1 MKNLKIFNLTTILVI
16 GLTIIGF
23 SQTNNIP
30 APAQSQGIALVGATL
45 HLGDGSVIEQGTVVF
60 NQGKITAVGT
70 QDEVS
75 VPQGYEVYEVEG
87 QHLYPGFFLPTSNMG
102 LVEVSAVRAT
112 DDGQET
118 GGFNPN
124 IRSLVAYNTDS
135 ELPPTM
141 RYNGILMAQIA
152 PSGGVV
158 AGSSSI
164 VQLDA
169 WNWEDAAYKVD
180 NGMHLYWPN
189 KMMSARWW
197 MGETQARVNENY
209 QPTVDEIQ
217 KTMKEAKAFAEGEKE
232 ATNLKLEALAGLFDG
247 SITLFIHT
255 NNATAIIESATIAKE
270 MGVQKIAIVGG
281 EEALLVADFLKSH
294 RIPVVLAD
302 VHALPNR
309 DHEDTVHPYKLPSL
323 LHEAGVEFCFGF
335 SGRMTARARNLPF
348 YAGTAVAYGLPYEEG
363 VRALTSTSAKIL
375 GVGETCGTIA
385 VGKDATLFVS
395 QGDALDMRSNQMEYV
410 FIQGRKVQLEATQ
423 QELYKKYSQ
432 KYGHQ
437 ID

>member
-1 MKNLKIFNLTTILVI
+1 MLVI
-16 GLTIIGF
+16 GLTLMGF

-30 APAQSQGIALVGATL
+30 APPQSQGIALVGATL
-45 HLGDGSVIEQGTVVF
+45 HLGNGTVIEQGTVVF
-60 NQGKITAVGT
+60 DGGKITAVGT
-70 QDEVS
+70 SSEVS
-75 VPQGYEVYEVEG
+75 IPEGFQIFELQGREI
-87 QHLYPGFFLPTSNMG
+87 YPGFFLPATNMG

-118 GGFNPN
+118 GVFNPN

-180 NGMHLYWPN
+180 NWMHLYWPN

-197 MGETQARVNENY
+197 MGETQARPNENY

-232 ATNLKLEALAGLFDG
+232 VTNLKLEALAGLFDG
-247 SITLFIHT
+247 SKTLFIHT
-255 NNATAIIESATIAKE
+255 NNATAIIESASIAKE
-270 MGVQKIAIVGG
+270 LGVQKIAIVGG

-294 RIPVVLAD
+294 RIPVVLGD

-309 DHEDTVHPYKLPSL
+309 DHEDTVHPYKLPAL

-363 VRALTSTSAKIL
+363 VKALTSTSAKIL

-423 QELYKKYSQ
+423 QELYKKYSN

>member
-1 MKNLKIFNLTTILVI
+1 MKNLKIFTLTSILVVGI
-16 GLTIIGF
+16 FTLGL

-30 APAQSQGIALVGATL
+30 APAQSQGVALVGGTL
-45 HLGDGSVIEQGTVVF
+45 HLGDGSVVEEGTVVF
-60 NQGKITAVGT
+60 NQGKITAVGSRG
-70 QDEVS
+70 EVS
-75 VPQGYEVYEVEG
+75 IPEGYQIHEIDGQEV
-87 QHLYPGFFLPTSNMG
+87 YPGFFLPGSNMG

-112 DDGQET
+112 DDGEET
-118 GGFNPN
+118 GVFNPN
-124 IRSLVAYNTDS
+124 IRSIVAYNTDS

-197 MGETQARVNENY
+197 MGETQARPNENY
-209 QPTVDEIQ
+209 QPIVDEIQ
-217 KTMKEAKAFAEGEKE
+217 KTMKEGKAFAEGEKK

-270 MGVQKIAIVGG
+270 LGVQKIVIVGA
-281 EEALLVADFLKSH
+281 EEALLVADFLKSNS
-294 RIPVVLAD
+294 IPVVLGD

-309 DHEDTVHPYKLPSL
+309 DHEDTVHPYKLPAL
-323 LHEAGVEFCFGF
+323 LHKAGVEFCFGF

-363 VRALTSTSAKIL
+363 VKALTATSAKIL
-375 GVGETCGTIA
+375 GVDETCGTIA

-395 QGDALDMRSNQMEYV
+395 QGDALDMRTNQMEYV
-410 FIQGRKVQLEATQ
+410 FIQGRSVQLEATQ
-423 QELYKKYSQ
+423 QELYKKYSN

>member
-1 MKNLKIFNLTTILVI
+1 MLVI
-16 GLTIIGF
+16 GLTKVGF

-30 APAQSQGIALVGATL
+30 APPQSQGIALVGATL

-60 NQGKITAVGT
+60 DGGKITAVGT
-70 QDEVS
+70 SSEVS
-75 VPQGYEVYEVEG
+75 IPEGFQIFELQGREI
-87 QHLYPGFFLPTSNMG
+87 YPGFFLPTTNMG

-112 DDGQET
+112 NDGSEI
-118 GGFNPN
+118 GAFNPN
-124 IRSLVAYNTDS
+124 IRSIVAYNTDS

-189 KMMSARWW
+189 KMMNARWW
-197 MGETQARVNENY
+197 MGETQARPNENY

-232 ATNLKLEALAGLFDG
+232 VTNLKLEALAGLFDG
-247 SITLFIHT
+247 SKTLFIHT
-255 NNATAIIESATIAKE
+255 NNATAMVESVTAAKE
-270 MGVQKIAIVGG
+270 LGVQNIAIVGG
-281 EEALLVADFLKSH
+281 EEALLVADFLKGH
-294 RIPVVLAD
+294 DIPVVLGD

-309 DHEDTVHPYKLPSL
+309 DHEDTVHPYKLPAL
-323 LHEAGVEFCFGF
+323 LHKAGVEFCFGF

-363 VRALTSTSAKIL
+363 VKALTSSSAKIL
-375 GVGETCGTIA
+375 GVGATCGTIA

-395 QGDALDMRSNQMEYV
+395 QGDALDMRTNQMEHV

-423 QELYKKYSQ
+423 QELYKKYSN

>member
-1 MKNLKIFNLTTILVI
+1 MKNLKIFTWTAMMIGCFTVI
-16 GLTIIGF
+16 GFG
-23 SQTNNIP
+23 QTNNIP
-30 APAQSQGIALVGATL
+30 APPQTQGIALIGATV
-45 HLGDGSVIEQGTVVF
+45 HLGNGSVIEQGTVVF
-60 NQGKITAVGT
+60 NQGKITAVGA
-70 QDEVS
+70 QNEVTI
-75 VPQGYEVYEVEG
+75 PDGYQIFEVDG
-87 QHLYPGFFLPTSNMG
+87 QQVYPGFFLPTTNMG

-112 DDGQET
+112 DDGEET
-118 GGFNPN
+118 GVFNPN

-189 KMMSARWW
+189 KMMNARWW
-197 MGETQARVNENY
+197 MGETQARPNENY
-209 QPTVDEIQ
+209 QPIVDEIQ
-217 KTMKEAKAFAEGEKE
+217 KTMKEAKAFAEGENE
-232 ATNLKLEALAGLFDG
+232 ETNLKLEALAGLFDG

-270 MGVQKIAIVGG
+270 LGVKKMAIVGAG
-281 EEALLVADFLKSH
+281 EALLVADFLKSH
-294 RIPVVLAD
+294 SIPVILGD

-309 DHEDTVHPYKLPSL
+309 DHEDTVHPYKLPAL

-348 YAGTAVAYGLPYEEG
+348 YAGTAVAYGLPYEEA
-363 VRALTSTSAKIL
+363 VKALTSTAAKIL
-375 GVGETCGTIA
+375 GVGESCGTIA

-395 QGDALDMRSNQMEYV
+395 QGDALDMRTNQMEYV

-423 QELYKKYSQ
+423 QELYKKYSD

>member
-1 MKNLKIFNLTTILVI
+1 MKNLKIFTLTSMLVI
-16 GLTIIGF
+16 GLTLMGF

-30 APAQSQGIALVGATL
+30 APPQSQGIALVGATL
-45 HLGDGSVIEQGTVVF
+45 HLGNGTVIEQGTVVF
-60 NQGKITAVGT
+60 DGGKITAVGT
-70 QDEVS
+70 SSEVS
-75 VPQGYEVYEVEG
+75 IPEGFQIFELQGREI
-87 QHLYPGFFLPTSNMG
+87 YPGFFLPATNMG

-118 GGFNPN
+118 GVFNPN

-197 MGETQARVNENY
+197 MGETQARPNENY

-232 ATNLKLEALAGLFDG
+232 VTNLKLEALAGLFDG
-247 SITLFIHT
+247 SKTLFIHT
-255 NNATAIIESATIAKE
+255 NNATAIIESASIAKE
-270 MGVQKIAIVGG
+270 LGVQKIAIVGG

-294 RIPVVLAD
+294 RIPVVLGD

-309 DHEDTVHPYKLPSL
+309 DHEDTVHPYKLPAL

-363 VRALTSTSAKIL
+363 VKALTSTSAKIL

-423 QELYKKYSQ
+423 QELYKKYSN

>member
-1 MKNLKIFNLTTILVI
+1 MKNLKIFTLTTMLVI
-16 GLTIIGF
+16 GLTKVGF

-30 APAQSQGIALVGATL
+30 APPQSQGIALVGATL

-60 NQGKITAVGT
+60 DGGKITAVGT
-70 QDEVS
+70 SSEVS
-75 VPQGYEVYEVEG
+75 IPEGFQIFELQGREI
-87 QHLYPGFFLPTSNMG
+87 YPGFFLPTTNMG

-112 DDGQET
+112 NDGSEI
-118 GGFNPN
+118 GAFNPN
-124 IRSLVAYNTDS
+124 IRSIVAYNTDS

-189 KMMSARWW
+189 KMMNARWW
-197 MGETQARVNENY
+197 MGETQARPNENY

-232 ATNLKLEALAGLFDG
+232 VTNLKLEALAGLFDG
-247 SITLFIHT
+247 SKTLFIHT
-255 NNATAIIESATIAKE
+255 NNATAMVESVTTAKE
-270 MGVQKIAIVGG
+270 LGVQNIAIVGG
-281 EEALLVADFLKSH
+281 EEALLVADFLKGH
-294 RIPVVLAD
+294 DIPVVLGD

-309 DHEDTVHPYKLPSL
+309 DHEDTVHPYKLPAL
-323 LHEAGVEFCFGF
+323 LHKAGVEFCFGF

-363 VRALTSTSAKIL
+363 VKALTSTSAKIL
-375 GVGETCGTIA
+375 GVGATCGTIA

-395 QGDALDMRSNQMEYV
+395 QGDALDMRTNQMEHV

-423 QELYKKYSQ
+423 QELYKKYSN